1 MRSGV
6 PAPGVLAVCCTAMYI
21 VGFFIAMPILML
33 IVVASAQQAD
43 FPAQQADFPVSGIA
57 VVVLGV
63 VAKVTF
69 EAWRRM
75 P

>member
-1 MRSGV
+1 MRNPH
-6 PAPGVLAVCCTAMYI
+6 PAHGALAVLCTAMYI

-43 FPAQQADFPVSGIA
+43 FPVSGIA
-57 VVVLGV
+57 LVVLGV
-63 VAKVTF
+63 VAKATF